1 MDDPIRRR
9 ENQEILTISRVEG
22 GVQLPK
28 TSLGGEDTALGRV
41 DSNLF

>member
-9 ENQEILTISRVEG
+9 EKQEILTISRVEG
-22 GVQLPK
+22 GVQPPK
-28 TSLGGEDTALGRV
+28 TSPVGEDTALGLV